1 MGFKTIE
8 RFLGVSHVSG
18 RDDKAFND
26 YFLPHGDK

>member
-8 RFLGVSHVSG
+8 RFLEVSHVSG

-26 YFLPHGDK
+26 YFLPQGDK